1 MSHPNQLID
10 KDFSPPYIDDDHT
23 KLMDYVKHIG
33 TLEPQKKAIDLG
45 SAALTASSTHNTS
58 LSPEN
63 FHLMDDLKALSA
75 EANNRFLAHIIHLK
89 ETHNLEVI
97 NTEVANNL
105 NSYIVD
111 ISVQSSSE
119 VLPDQKALNQLSEE
133 EAYFKVG
140 IKCVEKIS
148 KYILD

>member
-1 MSHPNQLID
+1 MSHPNPLID
-10 KDFSPPYIDDDHT
+10 KDFSPPYIDDDHS
-23 KLMDYVKHIG
+23 KLIEYVKHIA
-33 TLEPQKKAIDLG
+33 TLDPQKKAIDLG
-45 SAALTASSTHNTS
+45 SAALTASTTHNST

-63 FHLMDDLKALSA
+63 FHLMDDLNALSA

-89 ETHNLEVI
+89 ETHNLEVV
-97 NTEVANNL
+97 NQEVANNL

-111 ISVQSSSE
+111 ISIQSSSE
-119 VLPDQKALNQLSEE
+119 VLPNQEALNQLSEE

-148 KYILD
+148 QFILD

>member
-1 MSHPNQLID
+1 MSHQNKLIE

-23 KLMDYVKHIG
+23 KLFDYVKHIG
-33 TLEPQKKAIDLG
+33 TLDPQKKAIDLG
-45 SAALTASSTHNTS
+45 SAAVTAASTHNTS

-63 FHLMDDLKALSA
+63 FHLMDDLNALSA

-97 NTEVANNL
+97 NEEVANNL

-111 ISVQSSSE
+111 ISVQASSE
-119 VLPDQKALNQLSEE
+119 VLPDQQSLSQLSEE
-133 EAYFKVG
+133 MAYFKVG

-148 KYILD
+148 KFILD